1 VNPKLRGHV
10 PRLVNTVTK
19 REMCE
24 VCGVSWL
31 RGRPPLGPCPGIDS
45 DEALIARGSL
55 SRPTPVLGTGSPLR
69 GGVYRGKV
77 REGT

>member
-1 VNPKLRGHV
+1 MNAKLRGHT

-31 RGRPPLGPCPGIDS
+31 RGRPPLGPCPGIERAD
-45 DEALIARGSL
+45 
-55 SRPTPVLGTGSPLR
+55 TPVLGVAEPLR
-69 GGVYRGKV
+69 DGLYRGRTKQ
-77 REGT
+77 GG

>member
-1 VNPKLRGHV
+1 MNAKLRGHT

-31 RGRPPLGPCPGIDS
+31 RGRPPLGPCPGIERAETPALGNA
-45 DEALIARGSL
+45 EA
-55 SRPTPVLGTGSPLR
+55 LR
-69 GGVYRGKV
+69 GGLYRGTTKDN
-77 REGT
+77 T